1 VRFSTSDVY
10 ALHALAYLGTRAAG
24 CWVRSDDIAEASGVP
39 RPYLLRLLARLGEAG
54 LVVTKRGAGGGYA
67 LARPPAEI
75 DLCSV
80 MRAVDGPVAPL
91 ACVSLNYHRPCPME
105 GCCRVRERLHE
116 RLRDAVLGA
125 LAQVSVADLAADHAA
140 GVDYRHC
147 LTHLLAP
154 R

>member
-1 VRFSTSDVY
+1 MRFSASDVY

-24 CWVRSDDIAEASGVP
+24 TWARSDEVAAATGVA

-67 LARPPAEI
+67 LARPPESI

-80 MRAVDGPVAPL
+80 MRAVDGPVASL
-91 ACVSLNYHRPCPME
+91 ACVSRNHYRPCAME
-105 GCCRVRERLHE
+105 GCCRARSHLHE